1 MKNEIQELKLN
12 QKNIQQYEFTNKSC
26 SKSMLNKVK
35 NNNICL
41 KLDNN
46 AFINVGL
53 SQEKDVI
60 KLL

>member
-12 QKNIQQYEFTNKSC
+12 QKNVQQDI
-26 SKSMLNKVK
+26 VH
-35 NNNICL
+35 IG
-41 KLDNN
+41 
-46 AFINVGL
+46 I